1 MGNETISGVNTQVI
15 WKTCKNGYIYEL
27 NAATGKMIWAW
38 TPAASIIPRCPY
50 CYMYNPLNSTQMNYP
65 YFNPAALAAG
75 QGTLMYPS
83 EFGGFEDES
92 SYSPALNYLFLAAEQ
107 VPFLV
112 YNVPFNSSNYKTN
125 AGLFFAPPPGQGNV
139 VYGAG
144 AKGDNTTVFAVNAA
158 TGQMVWS
165 HFIPTQGYRG
175 GVSTSGNIVFL
186 ALSSGDLLMLDA
198 KTGATV
204 KDYFIGGPLNV
215 LPSIGATA
223 GGQMQVIVP
232 ITAGLVS
239 WGTGV
244 PGDIVA
250 LTLNYVPPAT
260 TNTVTSTSTSVSTTT
275 VGGSVSTV
283 TQTTTLGGGSIVTT
297 TATTTV
303 GGGTATVTSS
313 TGGIDPTVT
322 YGVAAVAVILAI
334 STGYLAMRGR
344 KAAP

>member
-1 MGNETISGVNTQVI
+1 
-15 WKTCKNGYIYEL
+15 
-27 NAATGKMIWAW
+27 
-38 TPAASIIPRCPY
+38 
-50 CYMYNPLNSTQMNYP
+50 
-65 YFNPAALAAG
+65 
-75 QGTLMYPS
+75 
-83 EFGGFEDES
+83 
-92 SYSPALNYLFLAAEQ
+92 LNYLFLAAEQ

-215 LPSIGATA
+215 VPSVGATA
-223 GGQMQVIVP
+223 SGQMQVILP
-232 ITAGLVS
+232 ITAGIIT

-250 LTLNYVPPAT
+250 LSIQNPPSAT
-260 TNTVTSTSTSVSTTT
+260 TNTVTSTAAGPTVTTT
-275 VGGSVSTV
+275 VGGSSGTV
-283 TQTTTLGGGSIVTT
+283 TVTSTIGGGGVGTVTVTSTAPGATTGTGVDTTTL
-297 TATTTV
+297 
-303 GGGTATVTSS
+303 
-313 TGGIDPTVT
+313 
-322 YGVAAVAVILAI
+322 YGVAAVAVIFIIA
-334 STGYLAMRGR
+334 TGYLAMSRRRPG
-344 KAAP
+344 A

>member
-1 MGNETISGVNTQVI
+1 
-15 WKTCKNGYIYEL
+15 
-27 NAATGKMIWAW
+27 
-38 TPAASIIPRCPY
+38 
-50 CYMYNPLNSTQMNYP
+50 
-65 YFNPAALAAG
+65 
-75 QGTLMYPS
+75 
-83 EFGGFEDES
+83 
-92 SYSPALNYLFLAAEQ
+92 LNYLFLAAEQ

-175 GVSTSGNIVFL
+175 GVSTSGNVVYL

-215 LPSIGATA
+215 VPSVGATA
-223 GGQMQVIVP
+223 SGQMQVILP
-232 ITAGLVS
+232 ITAGIIT

-250 LTLNYVPPAT
+250 LSLQNLQSAT
-260 TNTVTSTSTSVSTTT
+260 TNTVTSTAAGPTVTTT
-275 VGGSVSTV
+275 VGGSSGTVTVTSTV
-283 TQTTTLGGGSIVTT
+283 GGSVGTVTVTSTAPGTGTGTGVDTTTL
-297 TATTTV
+297 
-303 GGGTATVTSS
+303 
-313 TGGIDPTVT
+313 
-322 YGVAAVAVILAI
+322 YGVAAVAVIFIIATAALAFWRRVDVTL
-334 STGYLAMRGR
+334 STTGETSTRGARGR
-344 KAAP
+344 RRYRPTTL